1 MNSREKDN
9 KLDMLHGPLT
19 PRLMQFAIPLIA
31 SGLLQQSFNAVD
43 VAVIGRYSTSQALAA
58 VGSNGPLINIL
69 VNLFI
74 GISIGANVVIANY
87 IGRGN
92 RNGIKKAV
100 STTATLSLVSG
111 FCLLPTDTRMD
122 GSAT

>member
-58 VGSNGPLINIL
+58 VGSNGPLK
-69 VNLFI
+69 
-74 GISIGANVVIANY
+74 
-87 IGRGN
+87 IGRASC
-92 RNGIKKAV
+92 RERV
-100 STTATLSLVSG
+100 
-111 FCLLPTDTRMD
+111 
-122 GSAT
+122 